1 MKKVKELFKVN
12 NYDDNYLGSASIA
25 TATTYSDNSV
35 YAELGTRRR
44 HRQDRRHGPEARDP
58 DARSPTTRR

>member
-1 MKKVKELFKVN
+1 MTDHFRVN

-35 YAELGTRRR
+35 YAQLGLDVGHQR
-44 HRQDRRHGPEARDP
+44 HRQDRPP
-58 DARSPTTRR
+58 DGHRTPGSTTTRR